1 MAETKAVITLI
12 LAPKLLAALTVEA
25 AKSKRSRNNYINL
38 LLEQR
43 HAAAA
48 QKTETK

>member
-1 MAETKAVITLI
+1 MTETKAVITLI
-12 LAPKLLAALTVEA
+12 LAPKLLAQLDTEA
-25 AKSKRSRNNYINL
+25 RASKRSRNNYINL

-43 HAAAA
+43 HAVS

>member
-25 AKSKRSRNNYINL
+25 RASKRSRNNYINL

-43 HAAAA
+43 HAAA